1 MRSEI
6 MFIKKALSKILFWKK
21 NLPPLEG
28 KKTKYDSTKYLTLR
42 LMKEHMARYRL
53 KFALNIFL
61 MFLVAA
67 ATSGQAYM
75 IKPAVDLMFKE
86 NNKNLLY
93 LVPLAVI
100 IITIVKGFTQYF
112 QVLTMDLLTAR
123 ISTDM
128 RLRLYSHHIYADMET
143 FNKTSSGKL
152 ISSVT
157 NDINA
162 VMGAVSILMNGSIKQ
177 TITVITLIIVMFKV
191 NSELA
196 LIAFIVIPFCALP
209 VILITKKLKN
219 LSHKTIS
226 NTENFTSQMDDT
238 LKAAKLVKSYNA
250 EDFEV
255 KRMGAILDDMY
266 KIRRKTAKL
275 SQLSSPFIETISGI
289 GIALVIF
296 YGGAKVMAGETTPGA
311 FFAFFASM
319 AMAYKPMRSVANLNL
334 SFQMGLVSVRNYFT
348 TIDKKPTIVDSP
360 KAKELDLDK
369 VKGDI
374 EFKNVSFNYL
384 PEYPERKALNHI
396 NLYIP
401 SGKKVALVGPSGG
414 GKSTIMNMILRF
426 YDADSGNVLLDG
438 VSIKDLKI
446 KSLRSAI
453 SMVSQE
459 VQLFDDTIKENIRYC
474 KQDASDEDII
484 KAAKLAQAY
493 DFIMEQPLGFDT
505 FIGQSGTR
513 LSGGQRQRISIARAI
528 LFNAPILLLDE
539 ATSSLDAISERE
551 IKRALDELTKDRTT
565 LVIAHRLSTV
575 INSDKI
581 CVIKDGVLVE
591 EGTHKE
597 LMKKNGEYA
606 NLYSKQFE
614 E

>member
-1 MRSEI
+1 M
-6 MFIKKALSKILFWKK
+6 MFIKKPLSKLLFWKNK
-21 NLPPLEG
+21 DKVEST
-28 KKTKYDSTKYLTLR
+28 KTKYDSTKYLTLR

-61 MFLVAA
+61 MFLVAG

-209 VILITKKLKN
+209 VILITKKLKK

-255 KRMGAILDDMY
+255 KRMEGILNDMY

-275 SQLSSPFIETISGI
+275 SQLSPPFIETISGI

-296 YGGAKVMAGETTPGA
+296 YGGAKVMSGQTTPGA

-334 SFQMGLVSVRNYFT
+334 AFQMGLVSVKNYFS
-348 TIDKKPTIVDSP
+348 TIDIKPKIVDE
-360 KAKELDLDK
+360 KDAKDLNLQE
-369 VKGDI
+369 VKGSI
-374 EFKNVSFNYL
+374 EFKNVNFNYL
-384 PEYPERKALNHI
+384 PQYPERKALNNLSI
-396 NLYIP
+396 NIP
-401 SGKKVALVGPSGG
+401 AGKKVALVGPSGG
-414 GKSTIMNMILRF
+414 GKSTTMNMILRF
-426 YDADSGNVLLDG
+426 YDADSGSILLDG
-438 VSIKDLKI
+438 VDIKQLKI

-474 KQDASDEDII
+474 KQNATDEDII
-484 KAAKLAQAY
+484 KAAKLANAY

-505 FIGQSGTR
+505 MIGQSGTR

-539 ATSSLDAISERE
+539 ATSSLDVISERE
-551 IKRALDELTKDRTT
+551 IKKALDELTKGRTT

-575 INSDKI
+575 INCDKI
-581 CVIKDGVLVE
+581 CVIKDGKLAE
-591 EGTHKE
+591 EGTHKQ
-597 LMKKNGEYA
+597 LMEKNGEYA